1 MQSSNAKSVTKL
13 DHEEAA
19 MPRVKLTESYIKAIV
34 PPPQSL
40 YELHWDTEVKGLTIR
55 ATKAGS
61 RHFVLCYTFDGQNK
75 RHTIGRWIPPPTN
88 RLGSAATRDFVGTL
102 DWARQEARQLI
113 GRIAGGADPSEQ
125 KKVARAVREA
135 AKQEEAR
142 EITVATLA
150 ERYMEEHSKP
160 NKRTWKEDDRRLKRY
175 VTPTWGNRKAKSIS
189 RADISA
195 LVALVATKENPTS
208 GKKQVAEGGSLL
220 ALVSGMF
227 SFALDQGIIDSH
239 PGARIKVPG
248 GKPPPRTRVLTLPKE
263 LRILWRVTEPGS
275 FWTRPPAA
283 KRKTMTNRR
292 NERFMYGEGDAIRLL
307 LLTGA
312 RASEIAELPWSELD
326 LEAAT
331 WLLPAARSKNGL
343 PNLVP
348 LLPEAVAILR
358 RRLKSRKKD
367 NESKPVPYVFPGP
380 QRAHMTD
387 ANLSKPL
394 KRVCARLARIGI
406 PSFTPHDLRRTV
418 ETGMAAAKVPKEWRD
433 RVLNHIDTSVGGKHY
448 NMYDYL
454 DEKREALEKWW
465 RRLDAMLKEEKSN
478 VVQMRRAG

>member
-1 MQSSNAKSVTKL
+1 
-13 DHEEAA
+13 
-19 MPRVKLTESYIKAIV
+19 MPRVKLTESYIKSI
-34 PPPQSL
+34 PPPRSHH
-40 YELHWDTEVKGLTIR
+40 ELHWDTVVKGLTVR
-55 ATKAGS
+55 VTQSGS
-61 RHFVLCYTFDGQNK
+61 KYFVYCYTFDGVNK
-75 RHTIGRWIPPPTN
+75 RFSLGPWVPPVSN
-88 RLGSAATRDFVGTL
+88 RLGATDTRELAGTL
-102 DWARQEARQLI
+102 AWAREEVQKLRLEVRAGKDPAQE
-113 GRIAGGADPSEQ
+113 
-125 KKVARAVREA
+125 KKSARAAREA
-135 AKQEEAR
+135 AKLEEAK
-142 EITVATLA
+142 ETTVATLA
-150 ERYMEEHSKP
+150 VRYMDEHAKP
-160 NKRTWKEDDRRLKRY
+160 NKRTWREDERRLTRY
-175 VTPTWGNRKAKSIS
+175 VIPAWGKRKAKSIT

-195 LVALVATKENPTS
+195 LVASVATKENPHT

-220 ALVSGMF
+220 ALVSSML

-248 GKPPPRTRVLTLPKE
+248 GKPKPRTRALTTPKE
-263 LRILWRVTEPGS
+263 LRVLWRVTDPGS

-292 NERFMYGEGDAIRLL
+292 NERFMHGEADAIRLL

-312 RASEIAELPWSELD
+312 RASEVAALPWAELNLD
-326 LEAAT
+326 AAT
-331 WLLPAARSKNGL
+331 WLLPAERSKNGL

-358 RRLKSRKKD
+358 RRR
-367 NESKPVPYVFPGP
+367 EMTTGAYVFPGP

-406 PSFTPHDLRRTV
+406 APFTPHDLRRTV

-433 RVLNHIDTSVGGKHY
+433 RVLNHIDASVGGKHY
-448 NMYDYL
+448 NMHDYE

-465 RRLDAMLKEEKSN
+465 RRLDGMITGNDSN
-478 VVQMRRAG
+478 VVQLRRAG